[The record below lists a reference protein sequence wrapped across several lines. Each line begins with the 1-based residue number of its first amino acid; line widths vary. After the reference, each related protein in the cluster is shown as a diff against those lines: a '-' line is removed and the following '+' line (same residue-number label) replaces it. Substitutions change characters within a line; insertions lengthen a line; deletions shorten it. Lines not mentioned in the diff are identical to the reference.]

1 MRSPCSLTQ
10 NKELKRGF
18 QYHASLNHWLIT
30 YPSHCLHALFLL
42 PDEFLL
48 VLVVQLLLSE
58 EKKNEDIIV
67 YVAVQLSTA
76 RKTECS
82 IYAYFKIHSHYFEH
96 CLGIRRQ
103 NTCKF

>member
-1 MRSPCSLTQ
+1 MLIILKLHQIVLVLLSKPVKKPAAITQCKLQPIGCMRSPCSLTQ
-10 NKELKRGF
+10 NKELKRGS

-58 EKKNEDIIV
+58 GKKIMT
-67 YVAVQLSTA
+67 S
-76 RKTECS
+76 
-82 IYAYFKIHSHYFEH
+82 
-96 CLGIRRQ
+96 
-103 NTCKF
+103 